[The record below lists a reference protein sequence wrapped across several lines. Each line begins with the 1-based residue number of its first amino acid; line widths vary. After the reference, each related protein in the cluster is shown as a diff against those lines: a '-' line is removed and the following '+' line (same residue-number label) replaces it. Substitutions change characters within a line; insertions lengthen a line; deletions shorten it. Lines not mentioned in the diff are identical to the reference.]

1 MKIVNFPTT
10 CKRNMPKT
18 QTKDEKTIRSNN
30 ELQKLNLY
38 ESKHV
43 HINLI
48 NTIQTWMENPFVA
61 TKDKGNNF
69 TSKVILNFNPYVFF
83 LCI

>member
-1 MKIVNFPTT
+1 
-10 CKRNMPKT
+10 
-18 QTKDEKTIRSNN
+18 
-30 ELQKLNLY
+30 LNLY